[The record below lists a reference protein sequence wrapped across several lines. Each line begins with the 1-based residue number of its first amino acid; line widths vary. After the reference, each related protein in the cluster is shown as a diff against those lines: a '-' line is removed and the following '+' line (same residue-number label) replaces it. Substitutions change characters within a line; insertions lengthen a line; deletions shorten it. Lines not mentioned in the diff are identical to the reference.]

1 MHLIKYCMYFR
12 FFMARRKVAR
22 RRRKAPGIK
31 LLNIAEGLIQ
41 ANIVTS
47 TLMDVNPIQ
56 FLVGD
61 AGPTLMVGGGGI
73 SLLEIAKRPELLTQ
87 IGARA
92 MNPENIINIAVKSA
106 VANIGFR
113 FAKRAVARPIRLMNK
128 NLRMLNL
135 GVSL

>member
-1 MHLIKYCMYFR
+1 
-12 FFMARRKVAR
+12 MARRKAAAR
-22 RRRKAPGIK
+22 RRRSPRSIK
-31 LLNIAEGLIQ
+31 LLNVAEGFLQ

-73 SLLEIAKRPELLTQ
+73 SLLEIAKNPQLLTT
-87 IGARA
+87 IGERA

-106 VANIGFR
+106 VANISFR
-113 FAKRAVARPIRLMNK
+113 LAKRALARPV
-128 NLRMLNL
+128 NLLNRQIFSPLAL
-135 GVSL
+135 GVKL

>member
-1 MHLIKYCMYFR
+1 
-12 FFMARRKVAR
+12 
-22 RRRKAPGIK
+22 
-31 LLNIAEGLIQ
+31 LNVAEGFVQ

-47 TLMDVNPIQ
+47 TLMDVDPIR

-73 SLLEIAKRPELLTQ
+73 SLLEIAKRPELLAT

-113 FAKRAVARPIRLMNK
+113 FAKRALRRPV
-128 NLRMLNL
+128 NLLNRQIFSPLAL
-135 GVSL
+135 GVKL

>member
-1 MHLIKYCMYFR
+1 
-12 FFMARRKVAR
+12 MARRKAPR
-22 RRRKAPGIK
+22 RRRSPSGIK
-31 LLNIAEGLIQ
+31 LLNVAEGFVQ
-41 ANIVTS
+41 ANIVTQ
-47 TLMDVNPIQ
+47 TLMDVDPIR

-73 SLLEIAKRPELLTQ
+73 SLLEIAKRPDLLVT

-113 FAKRAVARPIRLMNK
+113 FAKRALRRPV
-128 NLRMLNL
+128 NLLNRQIFKPLAL
-135 GVSL
+135 GVKL

>member
-1 MHLIKYCMYFR
+1 
-12 FFMARRKVAR
+12 MARRKMASRKR
-22 RRRKAPGIK
+22 RRPQGIK
-31 LLNIAEGLIQ
+31 LLNVAEGFVQ

-47 TLMDVNPIQ
+47 TLMDVDPIR

-73 SLLEIAKRPELLTQ
+73 SLLEIAKRPELLAT

-113 FAKRAVARPIRLMNK
+113 FAKRALRRPV
-128 NLRMLNL
+128 NLLNRQIFSPLAL
-135 GVSL
+135 GVKL

>member
-1 MHLIKYCMYFR
+1 
-12 FFMARRKVAR
+12 MARRKSATR
-22 RRRKAPGIK
+22 RRRRPQGIK

-61 AGPTLMVGGGGI
+61 AGPTLMVGGGGM
-73 SLLEIAKRPELLTQ
+73 SLLEIAKNPDLLST

-106 VANIGFR
+106 VANIGFKV
-113 FAKRAVARPIRLMNK
+113 AKRVTRRPV
-128 NLRMLNL
+128 NLLNRQLKMLNL
-135 GVSL
+135 GVSF

>member
-1 MHLIKYCMYFR
+1 
-12 FFMARRKVAR
+12 MARRKMAGR
-22 RRRKAPGIK
+22 RRRRPQGIK
-31 LLNIAEGLIQ
+31 LLNVAEGFVQ

-47 TLMDVNPIQ
+47 TLMDVDPIR

-73 SLLEIAKRPELLTQ
+73 SLLEIAKRPELLAT

-113 FAKRAVARPIRLMNK
+113 FAKRALRRPV
-128 NLRMLNL
+128 NLLNRQIFSPLAL
-135 GVSL
+135 GVKL

>member
-1 MHLIKYCMYFR
+1 
-12 FFMARRKVAR
+12 MAPRKKATR
-22 RRRKAPGIK
+22 RRRRPGIK
-31 LLNIAEGLIQ
+31 LLNIAEALVQ

-73 SLLEIAKRPELLTQ
+73 SLLEIAKRPDLLTT
-87 IGARA
+87 IGMRA
-92 MNPENIINIAVKSA
+92 VNPENIINIAVKSA
-106 VANIGFR
+106 VANVGFR
-113 FAKRAVARPIRLMNK
+113 VAKRAVARPIRLMNK

-135 GVSL
+135 GVTL

>member
-1 MHLIKYCMYFR
+1 
-12 FFMARRKVAR
+12 MARRKAATR
-22 RRRKAPGIK
+22 RRRRPQGIK
-31 LLNIAEGLIQ
+31 LLNVAEGFVQ

-61 AGPTLMVGGGGI
+61 SGPTLLASGGAI
-73 SLLEIAKRPELLTQ
+73 SLFEIAKRPELLAT

-106 VANIGFR
+106 VANVGFK
-113 FAKRAVARPIRLMNK
+113 FAKRALRRPV
-128 NLRMLNL
+128 NLLNRQIFQPLAL
-135 GVSL
+135 GVKL